1 MKPPWPGMPPGTQ
14 PGFPEPSDEPI
25 RRSFSLQGEG
35 SCLRVEWE
43 VWVEG
48 KTTWLLYP
56 TLTLWCVQLHP
67 HDSLPQQL
75 FGKEDLTQ
83 IVCGSR
89 QPTHRLHLELISQK
103 PCPMW
108 LKCCLLSQWQLL
120 HQDGTFAHPRKP
132 SWSKCRQILLLS
144 LFS

>member
-1 MKPPWPGMPPGTQ
+1 MPPGTQ

-83 IVCGSR
+83 IVSVAVPKTPKAR
-89 QPTHRLHLELISQK
+89 YVVKT
-103 PCPMW
+103 
-108 LKCCLLSQWQLL
+108 
-120 HQDGTFAHPRKP
+120 
-132 SWSKCRQILLLS
+132 S
-144 LFS
+144 LFSSQFRKSRSMVPISDLWE